1 MSITYARYE
10 QYWASELSVIT
21 GNRGNINHIYINA
34 CGVYTHRQNYN
45 LWGGKQF
52 GGSVTISRKE
62 KPAACIFRIGTWV
75 SMQSRLLAH

>member
-10 QYWASELSVIT
+10 KYWTSEWSVIT
-21 GNRGNINHIYINA
+21 GNRGNINHIYTNA

-52 GGSVTISRKE
+52 GGWAPISRKE
-62 KPAACIFRIGTWV
+62 NPAAYILRIGT
-75 SMQSRLLAH
+75 